1 MILRR
6 LSPLVL
12 AVLAAACAPSSEEDT
27 KPSGEDAITSNDG
40 TALEFQ
46 FEASVVTEADT
57 PARQAIVAQ
66 LQYAQGILTTA
77 ERANGQVGLVELS
90 NVKETEGGATKTV
103 SYKASLPV
111 LFPKRTATPVP
122 TSYDLAFPKDATN
135 LMAFNRK
142 YDAKCG
148 NNEYGV
154 ETFWHDFNPKAAT
167 CQLEDG
173 DVVRATATVRP
184 HPKTTTNKYP
194 EYSEIWKDDALD
206 IVAVFGIIS
215 SNTPSDE
222 GARERESVIR
232 RISASLTDAKR
243 VDNTPGRSAI
253 SDSTV
258 TGTIMVGGKKRNVKL
273 DAILVEEV
281 AATGA
286 DFDERFG
293 AATEKADFVVYSGHS
308 GLGKNIN
315 ALAKKSRVTKGKYQL
330 SYLNGCQTFA
340 YLGDAL
346 HQKKIAAN
354 PEDTAGTKYL
364 DIVANALPSYGDDGD
379 TIITLYDAMT
389 KYTSG
394 PKTYNQ
400 LLQDFS
406 SRHLVAVFGE
416 DDNVFTP

>member
-6 LSPLVL
+6 LSPLLL
-12 AVLAAACAPSSEEDT
+12 AVLAAACAPSSEEDV
-27 KPSGEDAITSNDG
+27 KPAGEDAITSNDG
-40 TALEFQ
+40 NALEFQ
-46 FEASVVTEADT
+46 FEGSVVTEADT

-66 LQYAQGILTTA
+66 LQYMQGILTTA

-90 NVKETEGGATKTV
+90 NVKETAGGATKTI

-111 LFPKRTATPVP
+111 LFPKRTTVP
-122 TSYDLAFPKDATN
+122 TKYDLALPKDATRFD
-135 LMAFNRK
+135 AFNAK
-142 YDAKCG
+142 YDQKCG
-148 NNEYGV
+148 FNEYGV
-154 ETFWHDFNPKAAT
+154 ETFWHDFNPSAAS
-167 CQLEDG
+167 CQLEDA
-173 DVVRATATVRP
+173 DVVRATASVRP

-215 SNTPSDE
+215 SNTPTDE
-222 GARERESVIR
+222 GAREREAVIR
-232 RISASLTDAKR
+232 RISESLTGAKR

-253 SDSTV
+253 KDSTV

-281 AATGA
+281 AATGS

-346 HQKKIAAN
+346 KEKKVAAN

-379 TIITLYDAMT
+379 TIITLYEAMT

-416 DDNVFTP
+416 DDNAFTP

>member
-1 MILRR
+1 MNVRR
-6 LSPLVL
+6 FSPLL
-12 AVLAAACAPSSEEDT
+12 LVLAAACAPSSEEDA
-27 KPSGEDAITSNDG
+27 KPAGEDAITSNDG
-40 TALEFQ
+40 TALEFR

-66 LQYAQGILTTA
+66 LQYVQGILTTA

-90 NVKETEGGATKTV
+90 DVRETAAGALKTIK
-103 SYKASLPV
+103 YKASLPA
-111 LFPKRTATPVP
+111 LFPKRTGTPLP
-122 TSYDLAFPKDATN
+122 TTYELALPKDATK
-135 LMAFNRK
+135 LDAFNAK
-142 YDAKCG
+142 YDHECG
-148 NNEYGV
+148 DNEYGV
-154 ETFWHDFNPKAAT
+154 ETFWHDFNPKADG
-167 CQLEDG
+167 CQLADS
-173 DVVRATATVRP
+173 DVVRATASVRP
-184 HPKTTTNKYP
+184 HPKTTTNKFP
-194 EYSEIWKDDALD
+194 EYSEIWKDDSLD

-215 SNTPSDE
+215 SNTPTDE

-232 RISASLTDAKR
+232 RISSSLTDAKR

-253 SDSTV
+253 QDSTV

-273 DAILVEEV
+273 DAILVQEV

-315 ALAKKSRVTKGKYQL
+315 ALARKSRVTKGKYQL

-340 YLGDAL
+340 YLGNAL
-346 HQKKIAAN
+346 HEKKVAAN
-354 PEDTAGTKYL
+354 PEDPSGTKYL
-364 DIVANALPSYGDDGD
+364 DIVANALPSYGDDGA

-389 KYTSG
+389 KYTNG
-394 PKTYNQ
+394 PKNYNQ